1 MNNHHAIERLT
12 PTMPFGVATSLMV
25 WTRFREMWKHRPG
38 TVEGDVE
45 ALHDMRVGSR
55 RLRAA
60 LDMAA
65 LTHDDQERQAF
76 RRLTARLTAELG
88 AVRDADVLLGT
99 LSSLGQE
106 TGDEARL
113 AVAALSRLEE
123 ARRTINRAAL
133 LAFFAHLDDED
144 YAAMAARLWK
154 G

>member
-1 MNNHHAIERLT
+1 MNKHHAIEHLT
-12 PTMPFGVATSLMV
+12 PTMTFGAATGLMV
-25 WTRFREMWKHRPG
+25 WTRFREMWKHRAG

-65 LTHDDQERQAF
+65 LAHDDQERQAF

-88 AVRDADVLLGT
+88 AVRDTDVLLDSLRG
-99 LSSLGQE
+99 LGQE
-106 TGDEARL
+106 TGDQARL
-113 AVAALSRLEE
+113 VVAALSRLEE

-133 LAFFAHLDDED
+133 LAFFTHLDDQG